1 MRMMGQESNAKRWA
15 RLALKAGL
23 LLTDAKLWTM
33 MNDRLTERVDDV
45 NDTVRENYQ
54 EVSDRMRAAGRAVRG
69 RDNEWIAPT
78 VSFLGGVSLGIGAA
92 LLFAPASGEETR
104 SAIRDKAVDLGN
116 KVRER
121 AREASWS
128 VSRMPAPSTGTEG
141 Q

>member
-1 MRMMGQESNAKRWA
+1 MRMLDHESNTKRWA

-23 LLTDAKLWTM
+23 LLTDSKLWAM
-33 MNDRLTERVDDV
+33 MSDRLNERVDDV
-45 NDTVRENYQ
+45 NDTVKENYR
-54 EVSDRMRAAGRAVRG
+54 EVSNRVQAASRAVRG
-69 RDNEWIAPT
+69 RDNEWLAPT

-104 SAIRDKAVDLGN
+104 SAIRDKAADFGN
-116 KVRER
+116 RVRER